1 MCYIIYDSTVHLQI
15 NVLLL
20 LCIHACTYIS
30 TVLNLIDKGS
40 FIDML
45 KAGGGDGDGK
55 TKKAKKAKVR
65 HDCDDGTI

>member
-20 LCIHACTYIS
+20 CIHACIYVS
-30 TVLNLIDKGS
+30 TVLNSIDKDS

-55 TKKAKKAKVR
+55 TKKAEKTKVR
-65 HDCDDGTI
+65 HDCNDGTV

>member
-1 MCYIIYDSTVHLQI
+1 MFF
-15 NVLLL
+15 LL

-30 TVLNLIDKGS
+30 TVLNSIDKGS

-55 TKKAKKAKVR
+55 TKKAKKTKVR
-65 HDCDDGTI
+65 HDCNDGTV

>member
-20 LCIHACTYIS
+20 LCVHACTYIS
-30 TVLNLIDKGS
+30 TVLNSIDI
-40 FIDML
+40 IDML
-45 KAGGGDGDGK
+45 KAGRVDGDGK
-55 TKKAKKAKVR
+55 TKKAEKVKVR